1 MKFATTFA
9 AMMIAGL
16 LPLGAALEPASAK
29 VFDWSLTGPAPA
41 LGGVPFQGSG
51 TIDASPTAS
60 TGVFDIDTITGV
72 INGSEI
78 TGTSAFR
85 GADNEVFTNGF
96 AFTSIA
102 GISFETAAGQS
113 VNIFS
118 FFSQGSPP
126 TGNAYGELASPG
138 GFGVGTLTLT
148 AVPEASTWAM
158 MLIGFAGV
166 GMAGYRASQKR
177 AATLA

>member
-1 MKFATTFA
+1 
-9 AMMIAGL
+9 
-16 LPLGAALEPASAK
+16 
-29 VFDWSLTGPAPA
+29 
-41 LGGVPFQGSG
+41 
-51 TIDASPTAS
+51 
-60 TGVFDIDTITGV
+60 
-72 INGSEI
+72 
-78 TGTSAFR
+78 
-85 GADNEVFTNGF
+85 VFTNGF